1 MLRGQLCEWWRVVKL
16 LSSLVTEPFA
26 WNLLLL
32 LVCLCWPLV
41 LFTERPGKAPAA
53 PRASGLVSH
62 TPYALTTEL
71 SCVLGKAALLDPLP
85 TPLRTLPQ
93 SPPRQVQRG
102 KYRGH
107 TLCSL
112 YQGLFCFL
120 TTFCSPHPGK
130 NVVCVCVLKTKS
142 IETITEQ

>member
-32 LVCLCWPLV
+32 LVCLCWPLG

-62 TPYALTTEL
+62 TPCPLITEL
-71 SCVLGKAALLDPLP
+71 SCVLGKAALLGSFTHSPPYPATVP
-85 TPLRTLPQ
+85 TPAGAAWEIQRPHAVFFV
-93 SPPRQVQRG
+93 PRVV
-102 KYRGH
+102 
-107 TLCSL
+107 
-112 YQGLFCFL
+112 LFSHHVLFSTPWKEC
-120 TTFCSPHPGK
+120 G
-130 NVVCVCVLKTKS
+130 VCVCVCLKQS
-142 IETITEQ
+142 Q